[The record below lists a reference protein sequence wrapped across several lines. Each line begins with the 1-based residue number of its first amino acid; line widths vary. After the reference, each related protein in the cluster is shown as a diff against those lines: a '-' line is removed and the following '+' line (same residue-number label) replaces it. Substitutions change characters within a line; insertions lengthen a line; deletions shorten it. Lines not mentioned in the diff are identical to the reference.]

1 MGYELEGLRAE
12 KQELEEELR
21 KLEARPFD
29 KAEAAWADRIKRE
42 IDSRGAEI
50 ERLEKR
56 ERVRQPEAE
65 SEGESEA

>member
-29 KAEAAWADRIKRE
+29 KAEAAWADRIRRE

-56 ERVRQPEAE
+56 EQVRQPEAE